1 MLKDRKSVWVV
12 EYLIGIALL
21 VAVLPSIIHPHPGWS
36 EAHGWAYL
44 LFIACSGIT
53 LLGLASAM
61 RQRIALA
68 DRITKLEQMAED
80 LKFAQK
86 QVRNEGGQKRT
97 ASEPRQVG
105 VGSVN

>member
-21 VAVLPSIIHPHPGWS
+21 VAALPSIVHPQPGWS
-36 EAHGWAYL
+36 AAHGWAYL

-61 RQRIALA
+61 RQRIALS
-68 DRITKLEQMAED
+68 DRITKLEQMAGSPSQT
-80 LKFAQK
+80 QK
-86 QVRNEGGQKRT
+86 QTSSVSGQKRT
-97 ASEPRQVG
+97 PSEHF

>member
-21 VAVLPSIIHPHPGWS
+21 VAVLPSIIHPQAGWS
-36 EAHGWAYL
+36 AAHGWAYL

-68 DRITKLEQMAED
+68 ERITKLEQMAED
-80 LKFAQK
+80 LKCAQK

-97 ASEPRQVG
+97 ASEHL